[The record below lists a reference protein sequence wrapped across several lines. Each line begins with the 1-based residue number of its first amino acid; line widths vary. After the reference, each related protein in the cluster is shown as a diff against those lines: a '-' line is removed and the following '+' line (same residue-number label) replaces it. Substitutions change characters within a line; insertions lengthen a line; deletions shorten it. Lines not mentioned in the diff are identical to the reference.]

1 MGLPVLKV
9 FCRCLLHTFFL
20 SVKLER
26 VPVWKKKLELLKRFK
41 GVALGALM
49 NPGLQRMRIRRVAKG
64 IVMGSAEFAFLANF
78 FHSFVTAP

>member
-1 MGLPVLKV
+1 MFAPHL
-9 FCRCLLHTFFL
+9 F
-20 SVKLER
+20 SVCEAGKGSSLEE
-26 VPVWKKKLELLKRFK
+26 KQELLKRFK
-41 GVALGALM
+41 GVALGALI

>member
-1 MGLPVLKV
+1 MVAPHI
-9 FCRCLLHTFFL
+9 F
-20 SVKLER
+20 SVCEAGEGSSLE
-26 VPVWKKKLELLKRFK
+26 KKLELLKRFK